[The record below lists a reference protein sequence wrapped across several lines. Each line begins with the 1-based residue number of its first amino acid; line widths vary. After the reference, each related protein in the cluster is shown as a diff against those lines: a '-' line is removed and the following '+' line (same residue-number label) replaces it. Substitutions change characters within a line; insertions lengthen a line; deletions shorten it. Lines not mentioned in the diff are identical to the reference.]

1 MNGYWA
7 PEHPAKIKS
16 LVESLKEKLAGL
28 EAVRSAA
35 PFLVQMIA
43 RNIRVGEQID
53 QVFGG
58 QALDLNDG
66 PSEKNQARFYS
77 YLKMQKAVTEI
88 QLTLLHEWM
97 LVHGVSTDGNP
108 VQITQVNQ
116 MITQANGGRLAGM
129 ADSVTVR
136 DLETIKLARMLQMHS
151 ETFDMPLPET
161 PRTSGQERC

>member
-1 MNGYWA
+1 
-7 PEHPAKIKS
+7 
-16 LVESLKEKLAGL
+16 
-28 EAVRSAA
+28 
-35 PFLVQMIA
+35 
-43 RNIRVGEQID
+43 
-53 QVFGG
+53 
-58 QALDLNDG
+58 
-66 PSEKNQARFYS
+66 
-77 YLKMQKAVTEI
+77 
-88 QLTLLHEWM
+88 M

-161 PRTSGQERC
+161 PEPVVKKDVEKLPDKGNGKLM